1 MGANSTT
8 ALLAPRPPG
17 NKLGWLKQNLFSSP
31 LNILLTVLVAWLL
44 AMAVPAMLEWLFFDA
59 DFTSDTAQ
67 GCRQATGACW
77 AFIVEKHRLILF
89 GVYPYDEQWRPLL
102 STFILIGVLV
112 CSAIRF
118 FWKPWLA
125 LVWVGALTAVAV
137 LMWGGVFGLSFVEN
151 SRWGGLPLTLILSTF
166 GIAFAFPFGVLLAL
180 GRRSHMPV
188 IKSLSI
194 VYIELIRGVP
204 LISLLFMSS
213 VMLPLFLPEG
223 ISIDKLLRAQIAIIL
238 FAAAYIAETVR
249 GGLQSISKGQYEGA
263 DSLGLSYWQ
272 QTRLIILP
280 QALKVVIPPLV
291 GIFIALFKDTSLV
304 VIIGIFDLTQAAK
317 AAIADAAWRGFSVE
331 AYVFIAFIYFI
342 FCFAISR
349 YSQRLERHLDKGY
362 QR

>member
-1 MGANSTT
+1 MAVNPTT
-8 ALLAPRPPG
+8 ASLAPRPPS
-17 NKLGWLKQNLFSSP
+17 NKLGWLKENLFSSP
-31 LNILLTVLVAWLL
+31 LNVLLTVLVAWLL
-44 AMAVPAMLEWLFFDA
+44 VMAVPAMLDWVFFDA
-59 DFTSDTAQ
+59 DFTSKTAQ
-67 GCRQATGACW
+67 ECRKAEGACW
-77 AFIVEKHRLILF
+77 AFIAEKHRLILF
-89 GVYPYDEQWRPLL
+89 GVYPYDQQWRPLL
-102 STFILIGVLV
+102 ATIILIGVLV
-112 CSAIRF
+112 CSAVRS

-125 LVWVGALTAVAV
+125 LVWAAGLTAVAV
-137 LMWGGVFGLSFVEN
+137 LMWGGVLGLPYVEN
-151 SRWGGLPLTLILSTF
+151 ARWGGLPLTLILSTF

-188 IKSLSI
+188 IKSLCI

-223 ISIDKLLRAQIAIIL
+223 FSIDKLLRAQIAIIM

-249 GGLQSISKGQYEGA
+249 GGLQSIPKGQYEGA

-272 QTRLIILP
+272 QTRLVILP

-291 GIFIALFKDTSLV
+291 SIFIALFKDTSLV

-331 AYVFIAFIYFI
+331 AYVFIAVIYFI